1 MENLYIANT
10 ALTPEINFNYGQ
22 GEFAIKGKSIPE
34 DAEEFYTPIL
44 KWMDDFLN
52 QPTDNVH
59 LTIRLEFF
67 NISSSKRILFLMYKL
82 NELVEKGVNVKITWS
97 YKENDDDMF
106 EVGQDYA
113 FMVNIP
119 FEFHSFANEVLAKA

>member
-1 MENLYIANT
+1 MEHLYIQNT
-10 ALTPEINFNYGQ
+10 PLTPEISFSADDGQ
-22 GEFAIKGKSIPE
+22 FSIRGKSIPE
-34 DAEEFYTPIL
+34 DAEEFYQPVL
-44 KWMDDFLN
+44 EWMEEYSKISSTN
-52 QPTDNVH
+52 IH
-59 LTIRLEFF
+59 LTIELEFF

-82 NELVEKGVNVKITWS
+82 NELVDKGLNVKITWS

-119 FEFHSFANEVLAKA
+119 FEFHTFTEQVVVA

>member
-1 MENLYIANT
+1 MEHLYIQNT
-10 ALTPEINFNYGQ
+10 ALTPEINFSPEDGL
-22 GEFAIKGKSIPE
+22 FSIRGKSIPD
-34 DAEEFYTPIL
+34 DAEEFYQPVL
-44 KWMDDFLN
+44 EWMEDYSKGSFAN
-52 QPTDNVH
+52 IH
-59 LTIRLEFF
+59 LTIELEFF

-82 NELVEKGVNVKITWS
+82 NELVDKGTNVKITWS

-119 FEFHSFANEVLAKA
+119 FEFNTFTKQFVA

>member
-1 MENLYIANT
+1 MEQLFIQST
-10 ALTPEINFNYGQ
+10 ALTPEINFSPKDGL
-22 GEFAIKGKSIPE
+22 FAIRGKSIPE
-34 DAEEFYTPIL
+34 DAEDFYQPVLDWMEEFSKTSTSNI
-44 KWMDDFLN
+44 
-52 QPTDNVH
+52 H
-59 LTIRLEFF
+59 LTIELEFF

-82 NELVEKGVNVKITWS
+82 NELVDKGVNVKITWS

-119 FEFHSFANEVLAKA
+119 FEFHTYKEQVVA

>member
-1 MENLYIANT
+1 MDKLYIQST
-10 ALTPEINFNYGQ
+10 ALTPEINFSPEDGI
-22 GEFAIKGKSIPE
+22 FSIRGKSIPE
-34 DAEEFYTPIL
+34 DAEEFYQPVL
-44 KWMDDFLN
+44 DWMEDFSKTSASN
-52 QPTDNVH
+52 IH
-59 LTIRLEFF
+59 LTIELEFF

-82 NELVEKGVNVKITWS
+82 NELVDKGTNVKITWS

-119 FEFHSFANEVLAKA
+119 FEFHTYKEQVVA

>member
-1 MENLYIANT
+1 MEHLYIQNT
-10 ALTPEINFNYGQ
+10 ALTPEINFSPEDGL
-22 GEFAIKGKSIPE
+22 FSIRGKSIPD
-34 DAEEFYTPIL
+34 DAEEFYQPVL
-44 KWMDDFLN
+44 EWMEDYSKGSFAN
-52 QPTDNVH
+52 IH
-59 LTIRLEFF
+59 LTIELEFF

-82 NELVEKGVNVKITWS
+82 NDLVDKGINVKITWS

-119 FEFHSFANEVLAKA
+119 FEFNTFTKQFVA

>member
-1 MENLYIANT
+1 MENLFIKST
-10 ALTPEINFNYGQ
+10 ALTPEVSFDFSAGD
-22 GEFAIKGKSIPE
+22 FSIKGKSIPE
-34 DAEEFYTPIL
+34 DAEEFYGPVL
-44 KWMDDFLN
+44 KWMDRFMEE
-52 QPTDNVH
+52 PSSNVH
-59 LTIRLEFF
+59 LTIELEFF

-82 NELVEKGVNVKITWS
+82 NELANKGTNVKISWN

-119 FEFHSFANEVLAKA
+119 FEFNACVEETVA

>member
-1 MENLYIANT
+1 MEHLYIQNT
-10 ALTPEINFNYGQ
+10 ALTPEISFSPQDGV
-22 GEFAIKGKSIPE
+22 FSIVGKSIPD
-34 DAEEFYTPIL
+34 DAEEFYQPVL
-44 KWMDDFLN
+44 DWMEEFSKASASAI
-52 QPTDNVH
+52 H
-59 LTIRLEFF
+59 LTIELEFF

-82 NELVEKGVNVKITWS
+82 NELVDKGVNVRITWS

-119 FEFHSFANEVLAKA
+119 FEFHTFKEQVVA

>member
-1 MENLYIANT
+1 MDQLYIQST
-10 ALTPEINFNYGQ
+10 ALTPEINFSPADGI
-22 GEFAIKGKSIPE
+22 FTIRGKSIPE
-34 DAEEFYTPIL
+34 DAEEFYQPVL
-44 KWMDDFLN
+44 DWVDDFAN
-52 QPTDNVH
+52 SSGEGVH
-59 LTIRLEFF
+59 LTIELEFF

-82 NELVEKGVNVKITWS
+82 NDLVDKGTNVKITWS

-119 FEFHSFANEVLAKA
+119 FEFSTYTEQAVLV